1 MQRVILAL
9 VAILTVS
16 ACGGSGARPEPSAK
30 ERIAR
35 TNTELGLG
43 YLQQGER
50 KLAIEK
56 LQRALDADSDY
67 APAQHSLALAYQ
79 EFGQMELAEQHY
91 RIALKLLPLD
101 GGVHNNFG
109 AFLCGQGLFAEGEEQ
124 FRVALRDP
132 TYATPAT
139 ALENAGLCALRVP
152 DLDKAENYL
161 RQALKVDANM
171 SGALLGMAR
180 VQFERKQ
187 YLNARAYF
195 QRYEVTAQLPAQGLF
210 VAVQV
215 EHLLGDHP
223 AAQRYMTQLY
233 TQFPDSSEAQQI
245 KTLEARFPK

>member
-1 MQRVILAL
+1 MRRVIFAL
-9 VAILTVS
+9 TVLLTVS
-16 ACGGSGARPEPSAK
+16 ACGNSATRSEPSAK
-30 ERIAR
+30 ERVAR

-56 LQRALDADSDY
+56 LQRAIDADADY

-91 RIALKLLPLD
+91 RIAQKLLPQD

-109 AFLCGQGLFAEGEEQ
+109 AFLCGQGRFAEGDEH

-132 TYATPAT
+132 TYVTPAT

-152 DLDKAENYL
+152 DLDKSESYL
-161 RQALKVDANM
+161 RQALKVEPNM
-171 SGALLGMAR
+171 LGALLGMAR
-180 VQFERKQ
+180 LQYERKQ
-187 YLNARAYF
+187 YLNARGYF
-195 QRYEVTAQLPAQGLF
+195 QRYEVTAPLPVQGLF

-215 EHLLGDHP
+215 EHQLGDHL

-233 TQFPDSSEAQQI
+233 TLFPDSSEAQQI
-245 KTLEARFPK
+245 KTLEAGYPK

>member
-1 MQRVILAL
+1 MRRVIVAL
-9 VAILTVS
+9 IVS
-16 ACGGSGARPEPSAK
+16 FSVSGCGYSAPRSEPSAK
-30 ERIAR
+30 ERVAR

-56 LQRALDADSDY
+56 LQRAIDADADY

-79 EFGQMELAEQHY
+79 EFGQMDLAEQHY
-91 RIALKLLPLD
+91 RIAMKLLPLD
-101 GGVHNNFG
+101 GGIHNNYG
-109 AFLCGQGLFAEGEEQ
+109 AFLCGQGHFAEGEEQ
-124 FRVALRDP
+124 FRVALHDP

-161 RQALKVDANM
+161 RQALKVDANLL
-171 SGALLGMAR
+171 GALLGMAR
-180 VQFERKQ
+180 VQFDRKQ
-187 YLNARAYF
+187 YLNARAYL
-195 QRYEVTAQLPAQGLF
+195 QRYEVTAPLPAQGLF
-210 VAVQV
+210 VAVQI
-215 EHLLGDHP
+215 EHQLGDHQ

-245 KTLEARFPK
+245 KRLEAGFSK

>member
-1 MQRVILAL
+1 MRGVIVAL
-9 VAILTVS
+9 VVIVS
-16 ACGGSGARPEPSAK
+16 VGGCGYTATHSEPSAR

-56 LQRALDADSDY
+56 LQRAIDADADY

-79 EFGQMELAEQHY
+79 EFGQIDLAEKHY

-101 GGVHNNFG
+101 GGIHNNYG
-109 AFLCGQGLFAEGEEQ
+109 AFLCGQGHFTEGDEQ
-124 FRVALRDP
+124 FRQALHDP

-161 RQALKVDANM
+161 RQALKVDANLL
-171 SGALLGMAR
+171 GALLGMAR
-180 VQFERKQ
+180 VQFDRKQ
-187 YLNARAYF
+187 YLNARAYL
-195 QRYEVTAQLPAQGLF
+195 QRHEVTAPLPAQGLF
-210 VAVQV
+210 VAVQI
-215 EHLLGDHP
+215 EHQLGDHQ

-233 TQFPDSSEAQQI
+233 TLFPDSSEAQQI
-245 KTLEARFPK
+245 KKLEAGFAK

>member
-1 MQRVILAL
+1 MRRVIVVFAVTLA
-9 VAILTVS
+9 AS
-16 ACGGSGARPEPSAK
+16 ACGTSATRSEPSAK
-30 ERIAR
+30 ERVAR

-56 LQRALDADSDY
+56 LQRALDADAEY

-91 RIALKLLPLD
+91 RIALKLLPQD

-109 AFLCGQGLFAEGEEQ
+109 AFLCGQGRFVEGEEQ

-132 TYATPAT
+132 TYATPAA

-152 DLDKAENYL
+152 DIDKAENYL
-161 RQALKVDANM
+161 RQALKVDANLL
-171 SGALLGMAR
+171 GALLGMAR
-180 VQFERKQ
+180 VQFGRKQ
-187 YLNARAYF
+187 YLNARGYL

-210 VAVQV
+210 MAVQV
-215 EHLLGDHP
+215 ERQLGDHA
-223 AAQRYMTQLY
+223 AAQAYMTQLY

-245 KTLEARFPK
+245 KALEAGFSK